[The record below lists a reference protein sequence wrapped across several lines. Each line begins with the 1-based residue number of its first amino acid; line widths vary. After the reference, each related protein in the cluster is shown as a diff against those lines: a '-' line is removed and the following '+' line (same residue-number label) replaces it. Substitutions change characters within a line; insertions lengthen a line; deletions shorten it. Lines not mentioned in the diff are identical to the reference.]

1 MKKTLK
7 RFWEKWQKVAHKIGR
22 FQTMILVSLFYLL
35 VISPL
40 GLAFK
45 LFGWD
50 PLESRKSKRHSG
62 TNWKAVERKDN
73 DLASLKRQS

>member
-1 MKKTLK
+1 MKEALK
-7 RFWEKWQKVAHKIGR
+7 RFWEKWKIVAHKIGR

-50 PLESRKSKRHSG
+50 PLDGRKTKRRRG
-62 TNWKAVERKDN
+62 TNWKRVERKEN